1 MATAAPK
8 AVPQARTVEPTFV
21 FGADLSGDF
30 AGPTASV
37 AQKHFRADSDIGVG
51 PSGGAYAIPYRDSA
65 GALLGFG
72 ALSPH
77 IQGFLAHARAHPEE
91 VFLVARF
98 GCEPG
103 ALGDVDMARQFTHL
117 PPNVLLQGLW
127 QRANDPKFGVR
138 LLIFDPFARFKEEYW
153 QVKLKRFLSLN
164 AATCNG
170 GKVELVS
177 VGPARSVVANDQ
189 CARKLGFKHRVF
201 GANEANFGKDAQTV
215 ADMKAMWYSTHF
227 LSLCDFKQTVQ
238 PQQFRFTTDA
248 IRAGLTVEQ
257 LENELD

>member
-117 PPNVLLQGLW
+117 PPNVLLPGLW

-138 LLIFDPFARFKEEYW
+138 LLIFDPFA
-153 QVKLKRFLSLN
+153 RFLSLN